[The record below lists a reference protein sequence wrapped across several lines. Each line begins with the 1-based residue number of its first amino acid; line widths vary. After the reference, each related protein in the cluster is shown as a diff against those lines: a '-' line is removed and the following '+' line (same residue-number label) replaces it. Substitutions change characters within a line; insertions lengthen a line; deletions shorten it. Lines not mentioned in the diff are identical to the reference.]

1 MTLNPMTLFFFSS
14 SSKSI
19 IGLEDENKDDYFG
32 ILIYIYI
39 YKNLKHFCPCK
50 YVCMLLKKRVFRGQ
64 KYLWPI
70 FYFVLLLSG
79 PL

>member
-39 YKNLKHFCPCK
+39 KTSSISAHVNM
-50 YVCMLLKKRVFRGQ
+50 YVC
-64 KYLWPI
+64 Y
-70 FYFVLLLSG
+70 
-79 PL
+79 